1 MIIRINLHPAKKPK
15 TKSNPGTIFLLF
27 GILIAAGI
35 LGAFWVVGE
44 NIKADERKVKGEI
57 QKVEASMSEIK
68 SRISDLTS
76 IKQKIDEL
84 NNRQLILARLTSIRQ
99 GPQFVLNEFS
109 HIMTNPRDV
118 IARKEATEQG
128 WLLAWEPENVII
140 ETFKDVGNSQIEI
153 TGTARTMDDV
163 QEFWTRMKTSKQL
176 RNIRLLEIS
185 DKKDSISGDTVQD
198 FTFRLDANFNYQTR
212 EGRELV
218 DKLLSDDSSF
228 DEPENAESQPAPKQ

>member
-1 MIIRINLHPAKKPK
+1 MIIRINLHPAKKPT